1 MTEPYDVSIGHS
13 REDVDWQFIKGQIEA
28 YNRFRQPAL
37 FDPDQT
43 VPEIG
48 VYVRDAEGRIVGGA
62 IAEVE
67 WENVHIEFLWVDETL
82 RGQGIGTRVLRRIEE
97 GGRAAGATWAS
108 VTTYSFQAPQFYRK
122 HGYRVIGQMDGLP
135 PGHTWFL
142 FRRDFD
148 R

>member
-1 MTEPYDVSIGHS
+1 MTDHVDFTVSHRSG
-13 REDVDWQFIKGQIEA
+13 DADWLFIKGRIEA
-28 YNRFRQPAL
+28 YNRLLQPAL
-37 FDPDQT
+37 FDPDQV

-48 VYVRDAEGRIVGGA
+48 VYVRDAEGRMVGGA
-62 IAEVE
+62 IAELE
-67 WENVHIEFLWVDETL
+67 WENLHILFLWVDESF
-82 RGQGIGTRVLRRIEE
+82 RGQGIGTSVLRRIEAE
-97 GGRAAGATWAS
+97 GQAAGATWAS
-108 VTTYSFQAPQFYRK
+108 VTTYSFQAPHFYRK